1 MAWLGRAWRGEAWP
15 GKVWRGKGPNGA
27 ESEGCV
33 FERVERIQEQID
45 RVYDLTLS
53 LGRGDILEH
62 SAISAVLGL
71 QPHEGSWGHIVGRAR
86 RQIEDVR
93 GIATWYEP
101 RVGYKLLTETE
112 QINGLPVWRTKRAF
126 RQLGK
131 GLRSVA
137 ALPEA
142 GLTLNQRKAK
152 AVQVHLL
159 TDRQRSMRRDLKEQK
174 ALLALRPVMP
184 RRPTME
190 GEPKS

>member
-1 MAWLGRAWRGEAWP
+1 
-15 GKVWRGKGPNGA
+15 
-27 ESEGCV
+27 V
-33 FERVERIQEQID
+33 FERIERIQEQID

-62 SAISAVLGL
+62 TEISAVLGL
-71 QPHEGSWGHIVGRAR
+71 QPHEGSWGHIVGRVR

-112 QINGLPVWRTKRAF
+112 QIKVGEWRTRKAF

-137 ALPEA
+137 ALPEG

-174 ALLALRPVMP
+174 ALLALRPMTP
-184 RRPTME
+184 RRPVME
-190 GEPKS
+190 GDPKP